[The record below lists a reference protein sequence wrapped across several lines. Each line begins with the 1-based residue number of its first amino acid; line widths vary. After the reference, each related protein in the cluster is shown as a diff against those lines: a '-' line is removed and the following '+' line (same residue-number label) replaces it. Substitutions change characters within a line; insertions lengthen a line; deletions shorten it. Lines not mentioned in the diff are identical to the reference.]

1 MIGVFSCQKED
12 DSFIKQEHTSQTS
25 KTKYSITKIDYQTV
39 QQNNR
44 LVNSITKIKEQTG
57 TKGSSTQNRLVHSSA
72 YGFYIDTDVATYMEN
87 ANGSYHS
94 YTFPIFRDNPTIAL
108 ENLLF
113 SLQEDGTYKVSIV
126 SYDITESE
134 REALLNRQYIDL
146 TNKIAKE
153 DIDGLELVD
162 DVFNKEVQTSFT
174 WSYVCECDISEH
186 IGGVDPN
193 TGNLCNCVGIQISIT
208 NGTGENKDGN
218 NPGGFPDN
226 NENPHEYPDN
236 SDVPDGENNP
246 GGGVPD
252 SPTTTEEE
260 ATTPVVTIPYA
271 QNLIDCF
278 GLDDYENANLDVS
291 EWIYESDNFFQ
302 MRDVSSYVDRNNC
315 STEAQSFAM
324 EAIEAM
330 LEGEVDSLQE
340 YISFE
345 LQNELLESPFKLV
358 EIDCDQIEQWQ
369 VLAQFS
375 PPQII
380 IDKLNQIDE
389 NLLGGVSVQT
399 IENAEGAVV
408 NLDYFPIIVDILP
421 NNPSTGVQ
429 FSADEFLEYIR
440 KEINTFINND
450 FTEFIPS
457 PITGFDEESIWLS
470 NNPQGAIMSLDIP
483 GAHDG
488 SVVCSENTNS
498 HWVFTTLTMPWGI
511 PQGLDGPHPVSGNRQ
526 IGYEMN
532 SNGTYTFYARGV
544 DRMESNFD
552 VGIANYMTGGNPFN
566 GADALWNSF
575 QEKVQNFTNDN
586 GGVGNAT
593 SITVNRPEWDKVKNV
608 LLGNRPISDLGCE

>member
-208 NGTGENKDGN
+208 NGTGENNDGN

-236 SDVPDGENNP
+236 SDVPEGENNP
-246 GGGVPD
+246 GGGVPND
-252 SPTTTEEE
+252 TNNNTTDATSPTYN
-260 ATTPVVTIPYA
+260 IPYE
-271 QNLIDCF
+271 QNLIECL
-278 GLDDYENANLDVS
+278 GLNSVENANLVVS
-291 EWIYESDNFFQ
+291 NWINNPDNFFQ

-330 LEGEVDSLQE
+330 NNGEVESLGEYIALVLNEELEENPFLLLDIDCNQIQNWQSLAQHTAPQSVQDKIENLQE
-340 YISFE
+340 N
-345 LQNELLESPFKLV
+345 QNGPFGDWEIQQLE
-358 EIDCDQIEQWQ
+358 D
-369 VLAQFS
+369 A
-375 PPQII
+375 
-380 IDKLNQIDE
+380 N
-389 NLLGGVSVQT
+389 GT
-399 IENAEGAVV
+399 IV
-408 NLDYFPIIVDILP
+408 NLDYFSVNITQFPINP
-421 NNPSTGVQ
+421 NTGQPFTPNQ
-429 FSADEFLEYIR
+429 FIDYYRRNL
-440 KEINTFINND
+440 ND
-450 FTEFIPS
+450 FVDNTTFEPYCEIS
-457 PITGFDEESIWLS
+457 TICQQETNLWNSS
-470 NNPQGAIMSLDIP
+470 NPLGAIVKLDIP
-483 GAHDG
+483 LNDG
-488 SVVCSENTNS
+488 VVVCADYNNEF
-498 HWVFTTLTMPWGI
+498 WRFMTLEAPW
-511 PQGLDGPHPVSGNRQ
+511 DSNHPVSGTRQ
-526 IGYEMN
+526 FGIEQMP
-532 SNGTYTFYARGV
+532 NGSYNIYVRGV
-544 DRMESNFD
+544 DRFTSNLQENAAYM
-552 VGIANYMTGGNPFN
+552 VGLSNPFFA
-566 GADALWNSF
+566 ADNLWESF
-575 QEKVQNFTNDN
+575 QENINQFINNN
-586 GGVGNAT
+586 SGT
-593 SITVNRPEWDKVKNV
+593 SSINVSVHNRPDWDEVNDV
-608 LLGNRPISDLGCE
+608 LQGRKPISELGCN

>member
-12 DSFIKQEHTSQTS
+12 DSFIKQEHTPQTS

-57 TKGSSTQNRLVHSSA
+57 TKGSSTQNRLVHSST
-72 YGFYIDTDVATYMEN
+72 YNFYIDTDVATYMEN

-94 YTFPIFRDNPTIAL
+94 YTFLVIRDNPTVAL
-108 ENLLF
+108 ENILF
-113 SLQEDGTYKVSIV
+113 SLQADGTYKVSIV

-208 NGTGENKDGN
+208 NGTGENNDGN

-330 LEGEVDSLQE
+330 NNGGKFDHINNVILDST
-340 YISFE
+340 FVA
-345 LQNELLESPFKLV
+345 NE
-358 EIDCDQIEQWQ
+358 
-369 VLAQFS
+369 
-375 PPQII
+375 
-380 IDKLNQIDE
+380 KLNCVYNKLKADNSSLFRETVGAFIDNPSANLIFTVGNCTTTNDACTDDNYFAETGIIKITIEDVNTNPIEIAALILHEAIHAELCKYVYDYQTGLDFNNRPVLFQWYKFYSESNVPDHHLNHPYMSAYYVDNIANALRTYDNYSYPLDYYKSFAWQGLENWDVNNLLTDELE
-389 NLLGGVSVQT
+389 NLYYQYVPTV
-399 IENAEGAVV
+399 
-408 NLDYFPIIVDILP
+408 
-421 NNPSTGVQ
+421 
-429 FSADEFLEYIR
+429 
-440 KEINTFINND
+440 INNS
-450 FTEFIPS
+450 E
-457 PITGFDEESIWLS
+457 
-470 NNPQGAIMSLDIP
+470 
-483 GAHDG
+483 
-488 SVVCSENTNS
+488 VC
-498 HWVFTTLTMPWGI
+498 I
-511 PQGLDGPHPVSGNRQ
+511 D
-526 IGYEMN
+526 
-532 SNGTYTFYARGV
+532 
-544 DRMESNFD
+544 
-552 VGIANYMTGGNPFN
+552 
-566 GADALWNSF
+566 
-575 QEKVQNFTNDN
+575 
-586 GGVGNAT
+586 
-593 SITVNRPEWDKVKNV
+593 
-608 LLGNRPISDLGCE
+608 

>member
-44 LVNSITKIKEQTG
+44 LLKSLTKIKEQTG

-94 YTFPIFRDNPTIAL
+94 YTFPVIRDNPTVAL
-108 ENLLF
+108 ENILF
-113 SLQEDGTYKVSIV
+113 SLQADGTYKVSIV

-208 NGTGENKDGN
+208 NGTGENNDGN

-226 NENPHEYPDN
+226 NENPHDYPDN

-330 LEGEVDSLQE
+330 NNGGKFDHINNVILDFTFVA
-340 YISFE
+340 
-345 LQNELLESPFKLV
+345 NE
-358 EIDCDQIEQWQ
+358 
-369 VLAQFS
+369 
-375 PPQII
+375 
-380 IDKLNQIDE
+380 KLNCVYNKLKADNSSLFRETVGAFIDNPSANLIFTVGNCTTTNDACTDDNYFAETGIIKITIEDVNTNPIEIAALILHEAIHAELCKYVYDYQTGLDFNNRPVLFQWYKFYSESNVPDHHLDHPYMSAYYVDNIANALRTYDNYSYPLDYYKSFAWQGLENWDVNNLLTDELE
-389 NLLGGVSVQT
+389 NLYYQYVPTV
-399 IENAEGAVV
+399 
-408 NLDYFPIIVDILP
+408 
-421 NNPSTGVQ
+421 
-429 FSADEFLEYIR
+429 
-440 KEINTFINND
+440 INNS
-450 FTEFIPS
+450 E
-457 PITGFDEESIWLS
+457 
-470 NNPQGAIMSLDIP
+470 
-483 GAHDG
+483 
-488 SVVCSENTNS
+488 VC
-498 HWVFTTLTMPWGI
+498 I
-511 PQGLDGPHPVSGNRQ
+511 D
-526 IGYEMN
+526 
-532 SNGTYTFYARGV
+532 
-544 DRMESNFD
+544 
-552 VGIANYMTGGNPFN
+552 
-566 GADALWNSF
+566 
-575 QEKVQNFTNDN
+575 
-586 GGVGNAT
+586 
-593 SITVNRPEWDKVKNV
+593 
-608 LLGNRPISDLGCE
+608 